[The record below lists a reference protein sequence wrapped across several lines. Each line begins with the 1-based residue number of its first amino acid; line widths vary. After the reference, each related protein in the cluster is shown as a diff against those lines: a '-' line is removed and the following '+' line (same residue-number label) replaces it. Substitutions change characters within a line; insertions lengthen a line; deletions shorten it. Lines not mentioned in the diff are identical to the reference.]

1 MNINADRQ
9 LNMYGL
15 TLASRYIHY
24 SDIIAHNTVYLCLV
38 VAFVNSHLTQD
49 VKHINWETL

>member
-15 TLASRYIHY
+15 TLASRDTHY
-24 SDIIAHNTVYLCLV
+24 SYTIAHNAAYLCPIV
-38 VAFVNSHLTQD
+38 VFVNSHLTLAVQ
-49 VKHINWETL
+49 HINWERL